1 MNKERFWPRLAGAL
15 TVVALVL
22 ATNEF
27 YRHARA
33 LVDDVNQSKREIAV
47 LKRDLDVLQVQLD
60 NRPVVQMAP
69 VETRAPTPL
78 VLPPTPIPLP
88 MPMGDALAM
97 PEQPARPRAKPQAS
111 DEAKSLVSVVLISD
125 AKAAAAG
132 SGSKPVEG
140 PTMDVQL
147 LGGSK

>member
-1 MNKERFWPRLAGAL
+1 MNKERFWPRLAGAFA
-15 TVVALVL
+15 VVALVL

-33 LVDDVNQSKREIAV
+33 LVDDVKQSKREVAM
-47 LKRDLDVLQVQLD
+47 LKRDLNVLQVQLD
-60 NRPVVQMAP
+60 NWPVVQMAP
-69 VETRAPTPL
+69 DATRAPTPM
-78 VLPPTPIPLP
+78 VLPPAPIPLP
-88 MPMGDALAM
+88 LPMANALAM

-111 DEAKSLVSVVLISD
+111 DEPKSLVSVVLISD